1 MTDLN
6 ELAKTVKA
14 ASAEVERTRSAKHAA
29 ETAFDDAVAAH
40 YVAAEAL
47 EAATLAAINA
57 KPESPAP
64 SVEAMVEAISDNG
77 EHRASLDTIVERTNA
92 SDDLSGAYVS
102 HQRAF
107 NRPVFDP
114 LHPTA
119 NGSDTEEQA

>member
-6 ELAKTVKA
+6 ELAKEVEAAKRKADAAYEAKEQADKA
-14 ASAEVERTRSAKHAA
+14 AE
-29 ETAFDDAVAAH
+29 DALDAR
-40 YVAAEAL
+40 YEAIEKL
-47 EAATLAAINA
+47 YAATQSAIDGD
-57 KPESPAP
+57 PESPAP

-77 EHRASLDTIVERTNA
+77 EHRASLDAIVDRANA
-92 SDDLSGAYVS
+92 SDDLSGSYVS